1 MHLLFEI
8 RVRFNR
14 PGGLVTLKVAVV
26 AVAVVV
32 LFAIVAF
39 ALALVFIFVV
49 FLVFPVVAVFATVYR
64 LVPREVWRGCGV
76 RGAGSGKRG

>member
-26 AVAVVV
+26 AVAVAV
-32 LFAIVAF
+32 LFASVAF

-49 FLVFPVVAVFATVYR
+49 FLAFPVATVYR
-64 LVPREVWRGCGV
+64 LVPREMWRGCGV
-76 RGAGSGKRG
+76 RGAGCGVRG